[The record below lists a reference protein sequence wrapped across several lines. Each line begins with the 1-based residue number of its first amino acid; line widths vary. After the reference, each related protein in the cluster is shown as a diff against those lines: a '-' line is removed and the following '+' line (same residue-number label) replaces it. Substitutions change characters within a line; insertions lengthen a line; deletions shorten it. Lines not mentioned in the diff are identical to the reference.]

1 MFVLKFLIKFFLL
14 SKSISFCVL
23 TFSVFFLLQNLDL
36 LFAEHAVNKN
46 IDKKIKKNLF
56 TKISLNS

>member
-1 MFVLKFLIKFFLL
+1 
-14 SKSISFCVL
+14 
-23 TFSVFFLLQNLDL
+23 LLQNFDL